1 MVVGLLATVPGI
13 DHFAADLLEMATNN
27 RTQPQMLSWL
37 FEQDAAASRST
48 SHVSLQDGEARDV
61 KVQGQNPER

>member
-1 MVVGLLATVPGI
+1 MTPSIQNLQ
-13 DHFAADLLEMATNN
+13 FSDLLEMATNN

-37 FEQDAAASRST
+37 FEQDATASRST
-48 SHVSLQDGEARDV
+48 SHVGLQNGEAQDV